1 VNPQEIVRVFFWFC
15 ERDLPM
21 TRIAVALAVVFAALT
36 VSAQDKQQPA
46 EKQAPLKPQK
56 EHEFLK
62 QFEGEWD
69 VRSKCFLPAIQ
80 ENQGTDVS
88 KVKLG
93 GFWLMCHYKSEHDG
107 QPFEGHAMMGFD
119 PKKGMFIGTWT
130 DSWCPNLMR
139 FEGKADAAGKVFT
152 MNCEGADPKTGQP
165 ANFKMIHEIGN
176 KDHRTL
182 RFTMLDKDSKEVLMS
197 EMLFTRSGTKKE
209 TK

>member
-1 VNPQEIVRVFFWFC
+1 MN
-15 ERDLPM
+15 
-21 TRIAVALAVVFAALT
+21 RIAVALAVVFAALT

-46 EKQAPLKPQK
+46 EKPAPLKPQK
-56 EHEFLK
+56 EHDLLK

-69 VRSKCFLPAIQ
+69 VRAKCHLPTV
-80 ENQGTDVS
+80 EESQGTDSS

-93 GFWLMCHYKSEHDG
+93 GFWLMCNYKSEMDR

-152 MNCEGADPKTGQP
+152 MNCESTDPKTGQP
-165 ANFKMIHEIGN
+165 ATFRMVHEIADT
-176 KDHRTL
+176 DHRTL
-182 RFTMLDKDSKEVLMS
+182 RFYMPGKDAKEVLMS
-197 EMLFTRSGTKKE
+197 EMLFTRAGAKKE